1 MPPKPDQ
8 NIPEL
13 PAAFRFRPH
22 PATDFID
29 MEFVLQEIE
38 QNLRP
43 QVIATTFETVA
54 AMHNALAAG
63 AAKIA
68 KIVGGG
74 GQQRG

>member
-1 MPPKPDQ
+1 MPPKDH
-8 NIPEL
+8 NTADL
-13 PAAFRFRPH
+13 PTAFRFRPH

-43 QVIATTFETVA
+43 QVIAATFETVA
-54 AMHNALAAG
+54 AMHRTMADG

-68 KIVGGG
+68 GIIGGT
-74 GQQRG
+74 QKRG

>member
-1 MPPKPDQ
+1 MPPKPDH
-8 NIPEL
+8 ITEL
-13 PAAFRFRPH
+13 PTAFRFRPH

-43 QVIATTFETVA
+43 QVIAATFETVA
-54 AMHNALAAG
+54 AMHRSMAEG

-68 KIVGGG
+68 GIIGGA
-74 GQQRG
+74 QKRG